1 MGDAPAQLRIDGV
14 TIPYRAMGSG
24 PPVVC
29 SELPLNPFCRYLPL
43 QRKLAADHTV
53 YVVDLRP
60 VLDRTTLDDAQEL
73 LDVFSTILLKT
84 LDALKIDSCVLIG
97 SFMFGGVAMET
108 ARRAP
113 ARIERLVLIGS
124 LGLVRLPRT
133 WLMRGITGFYRLP
146 GIPHLSRMSL
156 FRRAITWGDR
166 AMLLG
171 WRKKQLF
178 YRPKEMTVATE
189 ELYEHYAHP
198 PIEAAGW
205 ALLWCIRRLRYD
217 SLIPRLREIVCPTL
231 IVHGSDDVWVPS
243 RYATELQRRLRGAT
257 LALVKNTRHMPE
269 LEDTEQTYGVIQE
282 FLGQRLDATRG
293 AAAQVS

>member
-1 MGDAPAQLRIDGV
+1 MDDAPAQLRIDGI

-60 VLDRTTLDDAQEL
+60 VLDRTALDDAQEL

-84 LDALKIDSCVLIG
+84 LDALKIDSCVLVG

-133 WLMRGITGFYRLP
+133 WLMWGITGFYRLP
-146 GIPHLSRMSL
+146 WIPHLSRMSL

-171 WRKKQLF
+171 LRKKQLF

-189 ELYEHYAHP
+189 ELYEHYANP

-217 SLIPRLREIVCPTL
+217 SLVPRLGEITCPTL
-231 IVHGSDDVWVPS
+231 IVHGSDDLWVPA
-243 RYATELQRRLRGAT
+243 RYATALQQQLRGSTMAW
-257 LALVKNTRHMPE
+257 VKNTRHMPE
-269 LEDTEQTYGVIQE
+269 LEDTEQTYRVIQE
-282 FLGQRLDATRG
+282 FLGQPHEAIHG

>member
-1 MGDAPAQLRIDGV
+1 MDDAPAQLRIDGI

-43 QRKLAADHTV
+43 QRKLAAAHTV
-53 YVVDLRP
+53 YVLDLRP
-60 VLDRTTLDDAQEL
+60 VLDRTALDDAQEL

-84 LDALKIDSCVLIG
+84 LDALKIDSCVLVG

-178 YRPKEMTVATE
+178 YSPKEMSVSTE
-189 ELYEHYAHP
+189 ELYEHYADP
-198 PIEAAGW
+198 PIEGAGW

-217 SLIPRLREIVCPTL
+217 SLVPRLGEITCPAL
-231 IVHGSDDVWVPS
+231 IVHGSDDLWVPP
-243 RYATELQRRLRGAT
+243 RFATALQQQLRGSTMAW
-257 LALVKNTRHMPE
+257 VPKTRHMPD
-269 LEDTEQTYGVIQE
+269 LENTEQTYRAIHE
-282 FLGQRLDATRG
+282 FLEQRHDRTRE